1 MKYALNVLD
10 GQYDNNDIFTGL
22 VDAMT
27 MKTDREKRGVGMQNF
42 PYPPAF
48 DEFMHCMRITDGATY
63 RMLCNYFVGRSER
76 SYRYGLLYSFRKAL
90 TELNSVRRRPTN
102 LVPQWEYLTVLLN

>member
-1 MKYALNVLD
+1 
-10 GQYDNNDIFTGL
+10 
-22 VDAMT
+22 
-27 MKTDREKRGVGMQNF
+27 MQNF